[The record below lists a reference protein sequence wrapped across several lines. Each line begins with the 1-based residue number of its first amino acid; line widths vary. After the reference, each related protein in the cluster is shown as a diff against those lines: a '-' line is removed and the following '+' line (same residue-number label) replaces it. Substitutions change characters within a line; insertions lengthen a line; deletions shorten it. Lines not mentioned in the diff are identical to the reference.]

1 MTTYFYLYYELS
13 CRHLDVGS
21 IRSLYA
27 DWPVVGFF
35 LLAGCG
41 EVGARFYV
49 LDKPQVTSARHRSQ
63 LFTSQLW
70 PVTWDEV
77 GQSFC

>member
-49 LDKPQVTSARHRSQ
+49 LDKPQVTSTAHVADHSFSQ
-63 LFTSQLW
+63 
-70 PVTWDEV
+70 VNC
-77 GQSFC
+77 GR